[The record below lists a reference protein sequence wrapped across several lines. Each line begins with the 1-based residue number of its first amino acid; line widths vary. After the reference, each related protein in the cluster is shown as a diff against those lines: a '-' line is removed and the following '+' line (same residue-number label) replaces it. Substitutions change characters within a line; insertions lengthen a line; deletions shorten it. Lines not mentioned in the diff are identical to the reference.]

1 MRPLAVDWFGDRA
14 VVVRMADP
22 RVRWAL
28 VTALGDEFG
37 QNRVRAGM
45 ESVLVESTEPDA
57 HLRDRVAQW
66 LAEVVVD
73 SGVAGP
79 STSTIEIPV
88 VYDGEDLNM
97 AAAALGCDVATLVA
111 AHSAQQ
117 WSVAMMG
124 FAPGFGY
131 LVPFGDSLLPWA
143 QVPRLDRPRP
153 RVPRGSVGMAAGM
166 SAVYPAPMPG
176 GWLLLGTT
184 EVTMFDPDNEEEPTL
199 LRPGSQVRFV
209 EADV

>member
-22 RVRWAL
+22 RARWAL

-37 QNRVRAGM
+37 KDQVRAGM
-45 ESVLVESTEPDA
+45 ESVLVESAEPDA

-66 LAEVVVD
+66 LAEAVVD
-73 SGVAGP
+73 SDAVGAP
-79 STSTIEIPV
+79 ASTIQIPV
-88 VYDGEDLNM
+88 VYDGEDLHV

-111 AHSAQQ
+111 AHAAQQ

-131 LVPFGDSLLPWA
+131 LIPFDDPLLPWA

-184 EVTMFDPDNEEEPTL
+184 KVTMFDPDDEEEPTL
-199 LRPGSQVRFV
+199 LRPAQQVRFV
-209 EADV
+209 EAVV